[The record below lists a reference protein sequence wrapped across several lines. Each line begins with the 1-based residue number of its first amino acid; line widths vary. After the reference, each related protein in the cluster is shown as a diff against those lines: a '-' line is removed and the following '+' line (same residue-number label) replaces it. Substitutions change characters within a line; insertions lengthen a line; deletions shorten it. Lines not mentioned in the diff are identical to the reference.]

1 MENAS
6 TPNATASQESNP
18 GLVDRLKKLNKLFV
32 FTVLAPTAIATLYYG
47 VIASDVYVSE
57 SRFVVRSAKSQPA
70 MGVVGALLTG
80 TAFSQTTQDV
90 YPVIDYIQS
99 RDALKALNQSN
110 FIVDAFS
117 QKGDIVSRFHTSINN
132 NFESL
137 WKYYGK
143 HIINVNSD
151 PASGITTLQTSAY
164 TADDA
169 ARINTALIKLSEALV
184 NRMNDRAA
192 EDTVDFAEREVQAA
206 ALHAKN
212 AATALAGY
220 RNTHALFDPDKQ
232 SALRLQQVSVLQNQ
246 MFAAQTQLMQ
256 LEAISPQNPQI
267 SALKSTIASLK
278 QQIDSS
284 TSSVAGNQNSLSH
297 EATEYERLQ
306 LDSQFAD
313 KQLASTM
320 ASLENAR
327 QEAERK
333 QLYIEELVQPNVPDV
348 ATEPRRLRGI
358 ATVFALGLVVWATLT
373 LLIASIREHRD

>member
-1 MENAS
+1 
-6 TPNATASQESNP
+6 
-18 GLVDRLKKLNKLFV
+18 
-32 FTVLAPTAIATLYYG
+32 
-47 VIASDVYVSE
+47 
-57 SRFVVRSAKSQPA
+57 
-70 MGVVGALLTG
+70 
-80 TAFSQTTQDV
+80 
-90 YPVIDYIQS
+90 
-99 RDALKALNQSN
+99 
-110 FIVDAFS
+110 
-117 QKGDIVSRFHTSINN
+117 
-132 NFESL
+132 
-137 WKYYGK
+137 
-143 HIINVNSD
+143 
-151 PASGITTLQTSAY
+151 
-164 TADDA
+164 
-169 ARINTALIKLSEALV
+169 
-184 NRMNDRAA
+184 
-192 EDTVDFAEREVQAA
+192 
-206 ALHAKN
+206 
-212 AATALAGY
+212 
-220 RNTHALFDPDKQ
+220 
-232 SALRLQQVSVLQNQ
+232 
-246 MFAAQTQLMQ
+246 MQ